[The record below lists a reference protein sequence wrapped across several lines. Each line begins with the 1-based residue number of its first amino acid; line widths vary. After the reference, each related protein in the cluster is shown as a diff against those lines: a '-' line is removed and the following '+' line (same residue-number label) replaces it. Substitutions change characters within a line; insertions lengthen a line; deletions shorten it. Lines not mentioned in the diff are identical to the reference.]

1 MEKINMELKKLTE
14 DDIKSIA
21 SDAVDNAEDFVNSEL
36 VENRLKAQ
44 RYYDGKVDI
53 GEEEGRSRV
62 VSTKIRDKIRAIKPS
77 LMRVFLSTD
86 KPVEFAPMGPED
98 AQFAEQATKYVN
110 YKFNTLGGYKVLSD
124 VFADSLLKKC
134 GVVKCYW
141 NVEKKSE
148 TYDHQDLPD
157 EEFSLIVNDDRVEVI
172 EHNPSV
178 TIETDEMGMQFER
191 TTHDVKISVTDEYGD
206 LVIESLP
213 PEEFFISSDATSID
227 DAYAVVHKREV
238 RVGDLVA
245 MGYDFEVV
253 SELTGND
260 TDNFMDVERFE
271 RQNYSFDD
279 DEEPLDPTMRKVIV
293 SEVYMK
299 IDVDGTG
306 VPTMHKILLGGG
318 SDELL
323 DFEPWGDVPFA
334 VFQHDPEAHTW
345 VGNSLADILFS
356 EQDAATA
363 MLRGV
368 LDNVALTNNPRT
380 EIVEGMVN
388 IDDFLNNEIGGVV
401 RTKTA
406 GAINQLTV
414 PFVAGQT
421 LSAVE
426 YFDAQID
433 HKTGVSAASSG
444 LDPNALSN
452 TTATAVNATVQG
464 AASQIET
471 MARNLAEGGVTQLFK
486 LMMKLTIEN
495 CDKIEMMA
503 VAGNDFMPVD
513 PRSWNKEMDVT
524 VNVGLGTGRE
534 GERLG
539 ALQKA
544 LDMQVQIFQNYG
556 VGNGLVGMTEIRNT
570 LADMLALGGLRNIDR
585 YFKPMSA
592 EQEMQM
598 QQQQQAQQGEPP
610 MDQAQAFLQAEQ
622 LKAQAKSQTD
632 MARIQIDAQKAI
644 ATDDRQRDQMDQ
656 ELLIKAAE
664 IYGKYQTQ
672 VDVQGVKQAQ
682 AVPRYPADAP
692 AQAVTGGRF

>member
-1 MEKINMELKKLTE
+1 MELKKLTE

-21 SDAVDNAEDFVNSEL
+21 ADAVDNAEDFVNSEL
-36 VENRLKAQ
+36 VDDRLKAQ

-86 KPVEFAPMGPED
+86 KPVEFAPTGRED

-110 YKFNTLGGYKVLSD
+110 YKFNTLGGYSVLSD

-141 NVEKKSE
+141 NIEKESE
-148 TYDHQDLPD
+148 TFDHQDLPD
-157 EEFSLIVNDDRVEVI
+157 EEFSLIVNDPRVEVI
-172 EHNPSV
+172 KHEEIIEMDVDDMGVEYQRTMHNVKVSV
-178 TIETDEMGMQFER
+178 TE
-191 TTHDVKISVTDEYGD
+191 EYGD
-206 LVIESLP
+206 LCIESLP
-213 PEEFFISSDATSID
+213 PEEFFISSEATNLD
-227 DAYAVVHKREV
+227 DAYAVVHKREM

-245 MGYDFEVV
+245 MGYDFDVV

-260 TDNFMDVERFE
+260 TDNFADEERFE
-271 RQNYSFDD
+271 RQNFSLDD
-279 DEEPLDPTMRKVIV
+279 DEQPLDPTMRKVIV

-306 VPTMHKILLGGG
+306 VPVMHKILLGGG

-323 DFEPWGDVPFA
+323 DYEPWGDLPFA
-334 VFQHDPEAHTW
+334 VFQHDPEPHTW

-388 IDDFLNNEIGGVV
+388 VDDFLNNEIGGVV
-401 RTKTA
+401 RTKA
-406 GAINQLTV
+406 GGSVTPLTV

-433 HKTGVSAASSG
+433 QKTGVSAASSG
-444 LDPNALSN
+444 LDPNALQN

-464 AASQIET
+464 AASQIEV

-486 LMMKLTIEN
+486 LMLKLTIEN
-495 CDKIEMMA
+495 CDKAEMMA
-503 VAGNDFMPVD
+503 IGGNDYMPVD

-534 GERLG
+534 GERLA
-539 ALQKA
+539 ALQQA
-544 LDMQVQIFQNYG
+544 LDMQVQIFTNYG
-556 VGNGLVGMTEIRNT
+556 VANGLVGMTEIRNT
-570 LADMLALGGLRNIDR
+570 LADMLAMGGLRNVNR
-585 YFKPMSA
+585 YFRPMDA
-592 EQEMQM
+592 ETEMM
-598 QQQQQAQQGEPP
+598 LQQQAQAQQGQEP
-610 MDQAQAFLQAEQ
+610 MDQAAAYLQAEQ
-622 LKAQAKSQTD
+622 MKAQSKAQTD
-632 MARIQIDAQKAI
+632 MAKLQIDAQKAL
-644 ATDDRQRDQMDQ
+644 AQDDRERDQMDQ
-656 ELLIKAAE
+656 DLLVKAAE
-664 IYGKYQTQ
+664 IYGKYQSN
-672 VDVQGVKQAQ
+672 VDVAGVKQAQ
-682 AVPRYPADAP
+682 AMPRYPAQSP
-692 AQAVTGGRF
+692 VQAVTGGRF

>member
-1 MEKINMELKKLTE
+1 MELKKLTD

-21 SDAVDNAEDFVNSEL
+21 ADAVDNAEDFVNSEL
-36 VENRLKAQ
+36 VDDRLKAQ

-86 KPVEFAPMGPED
+86 KPVEFAPTGRED

-110 YKFNTLGGYKVLSD
+110 YKFNTLGGYSVLSD

-141 NVEKKSE
+141 NIEKESE
-148 TYDHQDLPD
+148 TFDHQDLPD
-157 EEFSLIVNDDRVEVI
+157 EEFSLIVNDPRVEVI
-172 EHNPSV
+172 KHEEIIEMDVDDMGVEYQRTMHNVKVSV
-178 TIETDEMGMQFER
+178 TE
-191 TTHDVKISVTDEYGD
+191 EYGD
-206 LVIESLP
+206 LCIESLP
-213 PEEFFISSDATSID
+213 PEEFFISSEATNLD
-227 DAYAVVHKREV
+227 DAYAVVHKREM

-245 MGYDFEVV
+245 MGYDFDVV

-260 TDNFMDVERFE
+260 TDNFSDEERFE
-271 RQNYSFDD
+271 RQNFSLDD
-279 DEEPLDPTMRKVIV
+279 DEQPLDPTMRKVVV

-306 VPTMHKILLGGG
+306 VPVMHKILLGGG
-318 SDELL
+318 ADELL
-323 DFEPWGDVPFA
+323 DYEPWGDLPFA
-334 VFQHDPEAHTW
+334 VFQHDPEPHTW

-388 IDDFLNNEIGGVV
+388 VDDFLNNEIGGVV
-401 RTKTA
+401 RTKA
-406 GAINQLTV
+406 GGSVTPLTV

-433 HKTGVSAASSG
+433 QKTGVSAASSG
-444 LDPNALSN
+444 LDPNALQN

-464 AASQIET
+464 AASQIEV

-486 LMMKLTIEN
+486 LMLKLTIEN
-495 CDKIEMMA
+495 CDKAEMMA
-503 VAGNDFMPVD
+503 D
-513 PRSWNKEMDVT
+513 WW
-524 VNVGLGTGRE
+524 
-534 GERLG
+534 
-539 ALQKA
+539 
-544 LDMQVQIFQNYG
+544 
-556 VGNGLVGMTEIRNT
+556 
-570 LADMLALGGLRNIDR
+570 
-585 YFKPMSA
+585 
-592 EQEMQM
+592 
-598 QQQQQAQQGEPP
+598 
-610 MDQAQAFLQAEQ
+610 
-622 LKAQAKSQTD
+622 
-632 MARIQIDAQKAI
+632 
-644 ATDDRQRDQMDQ
+644 
-656 ELLIKAAE
+656 
-664 IYGKYQTQ
+664 
-672 VDVQGVKQAQ
+672 
-682 AVPRYPADAP
+682 
-692 AQAVTGGRF
+692 

>member
-1 MEKINMELKKLTE
+1 MELKKLTE

-21 SDAVDNAEDFVNSEL
+21 ADAVDNAEDFINSEI
-36 VENRLKAQ
+36 VEDRLKAQ
-44 RYYDGKVDI
+44 RYYDGQVDI

-98 AQFAEQATKYVN
+98 SQFAEQATKYVN
-110 YKFNTLGGYKVLSD
+110 YKFNTLGGYQVLSD
-124 VFADSLLKKC
+124 VFSDSLLKKC

-141 NVEKKSE
+141 NTEKKSE
-148 TYDHQDLPD
+148 TYDHQDLPP
-157 EEFSLIVNDDRVEVI
+157 EEFSLIVNDPRVEVI
-172 EHNPSV
+172 EHSEN
-178 TIETDEMGMQFER
+178 IEIEIDEMGMEIER
-191 TTHDVKISVTDEYGD
+191 ITHDVKVSLTEEYGD

-213 PEEFFISSDATSID
+213 PEEFFISAEATSLE

-238 RVGDLVA
+238 RVGDLVS
-245 MGYDFEVV
+245 MGYDFDVV
-253 SELTGND
+253 SELTGHD
-260 TDNFMDVERFE
+260 TDNFQEEEKFE
-271 RQNYSFDD
+271 RQNFSFDD
-279 DEEPLDPTMRKVIV
+279 DEQVLDPSMRMVIV

-306 VPTMHKILLGGG
+306 VPSMHKILLGGG

-323 DFEPWGDVPFA
+323 DYEPWGDVPFA
-334 VFQHDPEAHTW
+334 VFQHDPEPHSW

-380 EIVEGMVN
+380 ELVEGMVN
-388 IDDFLNNEIGGVV
+388 TDDFLNNEIGGVV
-401 RTKTA
+401 RVKA
-406 GAINQLTV
+406 GGSVTPLTV

-444 LDPNALSN
+444 LDPNALRN

-464 AASQIET
+464 AASQIEV

-486 LMMKLTIEN
+486 LMLKLTIEN
-495 CDKIEMMA
+495 CDKVEMMA
-503 VAGNDFMPVD
+503 IAGNDYMPVD

-524 VNVGLGTGRE
+524 CNVGLGTGRE
-534 GERLG
+534 GERLA
-539 ALQKA
+539 ALQQA
-544 LDMQVQIFQNYG
+544 LDMQVQIFTNYG

-585 YFKPMSA
+585 YFKPMTV

-598 QQQQQAQQGEPP
+598 QQQAQQQQGEQP
-610 MDQAQAFLQAEQ
+610 MDQATAYLQAEQ

-632 MARIQIDAQKAI
+632 MAKLQIDAQKAI
-644 ATDDRQRDQMDQ
+644 AQDDRERDQMDQ
-656 ELLIKAAE
+656 DLLVKAAE
-664 IYGKYQTQ
+664 ILGKYQTN
-672 VDVQGVKQAQ
+672 VDVAGVKQAQ
-682 AVPRYPADAP
+682 ALPRYPQDTP
-692 AQAVTGGRF
+692 VQAVTGGRF

>member
-1 MEKINMELKKLTE
+1 VEKINMELKKLTE

-21 SDAVDNAEDFVNSEL
+21 ADAVDNAEDFVNSEL
-36 VENRLKAQ
+36 VDERLKAQ

-98 AQFAEQATKYVN
+98 AQFSEQATKYVN
-110 YKFNTLGGYKVLSD
+110 YKFNSLGGYQVLSD
-124 VFADSLLKKC
+124 VFSDSLLKKC

-141 NVEKKSE
+141 NTEKKSE
-148 TYDHQDLPD
+148 TYDHQDLPE
-157 EEFSLIVNDDRVEVI
+157 EEFSLIVNDPRVEVI
-172 EHNPSV
+172 EHSEN
-178 TIETDEMGMQFER
+178 IELEIDETGIEFER
-191 TTHDVKISVTDEYGD
+191 ITHDVKVSLTEEYGD

-213 PEEFFISSDATSID
+213 PEEFFISSEATNLK

-245 MGYDFEVV
+245 MGYEFDVV

-260 TDNFMDVERFE
+260 TDNFTDEERFE
-271 RQNYSFDD
+271 RQNFSFDD
-279 DEEPLDPTMRKVIV
+279 DEQPLDPSMRKVIV

-306 VPTMHKILLGGG
+306 VPSMHKILLGGG

-323 DFEPWGDVPFA
+323 DYEPWGDVPFA

-380 EIVEGMVN
+380 ELVEGMVN
-388 IDDFLNNEIGGVV
+388 TDDFLNNEIGGVV
-401 RTKTA
+401 RVKQS
-406 GAINQLTV
+406 GAVNPLTV

-433 HKTGVSAASSG
+433 QKTGVSAASSG
-444 LDPNALSN
+444 LDPNALQN

-464 AASQIET
+464 AASQIEV

-486 LMMKLTIEN
+486 LMLKLTIEN

-503 VAGNDFMPVD
+503 IAGNDYMPVD

-534 GERLG
+534 GERAA
-539 ALQKA
+539 ALQQA
-544 LDMQVQIFQNYG
+544 LDMQIQIFSNYG
-556 VGNGLVGMTEIRNT
+556 ADNGLVGMTEIRNT
-570 LADMLALGGLRNIDR
+570 LADMLALGGLRNINR
-585 YFKPMSA
+585 YFKPMDMQ
-592 EQEMQM
+592 QEMALLD
-598 QQQQQAQQGEPP
+598 QAQQQETEQP
-610 MDQAQAFLQAEQ
+610 MDQAAAYLQAEQ
-622 LKAQAKSQTD
+622 LKAEAKSQTD
-632 MARIQIDAQKAI
+632 MARLQIDAQKAI
-644 ATDDRQRDQMDQ
+644 AQDDRVRDQMDQ
-656 ELLIKAAE
+656 DLLVKAAE
-664 IYGKYQTQ
+664 ILGKYQTN
-672 VDVQGVKQAQ
+672 VDVAGVKQAQ
-682 AVPRYPADAP
+682 AIPRYPQDTP

>member
-1 MEKINMELKKLTE
+1 MELKKLTE

-21 SDAVDNAEDFVNSEL
+21 ADAVDNAEDFVNSEL
-36 VENRLKAQ
+36 VDDRLKAQ

-86 KPVEFAPMGPED
+86 KPVEFAPTGRED

-110 YKFNTLGGYKVLSD
+110 YKFNTLGGYSVLSD

-141 NVEKKSE
+141 NIEKESE
-148 TYDHQDLPD
+148 TFDHQDLPD
-157 EEFSLIVNDDRVEVI
+157 EEFSLIVNDPRVEVI
-172 EHNPSV
+172 KHEEIIEMDVDDMGVEYQRTMHNVKVSV
-178 TIETDEMGMQFER
+178 TE
-191 TTHDVKISVTDEYGD
+191 EYGD
-206 LVIESLP
+206 LCIESLP
-213 PEEFFISSDATSID
+213 PEEFFISSEATNLD
-227 DAYAVVHKREV
+227 DAYAVVHKREM

-245 MGYDFEVV
+245 MGYDFDVV

-260 TDNFMDVERFE
+260 TDNFSDEERFE
-271 RQNYSFDD
+271 RQNFSLDD
-279 DEEPLDPTMRKVIV
+279 DEQPLDPTMRKVIV

-306 VPTMHKILLGGG
+306 VPVMHKILLGGG

-323 DFEPWGDVPFA
+323 DYEPWGDLPFA
-334 VFQHDPEAHTW
+334 VFQHDPEPHTW

-388 IDDFLNNEIGGVV
+388 VDDFLNNEIGGVV
-401 RTKTA
+401 RTKA
-406 GAINQLTV
+406 GGSVTPLTV

-433 HKTGVSAASSG
+433 QKTGVSAASSG
-444 LDPNALSN
+444 LDPNALQN

-464 AASQIET
+464 AASQIEV

-486 LMMKLTIEN
+486 LMLKLTIEN
-495 CDKIEMMA
+495 CDKAEMMA
-503 VAGNDFMPVD
+503 VGGNDYMPVD

-534 GERLG
+534 GERLA
-539 ALQKA
+539 ALQQA
-544 LDMQVQIFQNYG
+544 LDMQVQIFTNYG
-556 VGNGLVGMTEIRNT
+556 VANGLVGMTEIRNT
-570 LADMLALGGLRNIDR
+570 LADMLAMGGLRNVNR
-585 YFKPMSA
+585 YFRPMDA
-592 EQEMQM
+592 ETEMM
-598 QQQQQAQQGEPP
+598 LQQQAQAQQGQEP
-610 MDQAQAFLQAEQ
+610 MDQAAAYLQAEQ
-622 LKAQAKSQTD
+622 MKAQSKAQTD
-632 MARIQIDAQKAI
+632 MAKLQIDAQKAL
-644 ATDDRQRDQMDQ
+644 AQDDRERDQMDQ
-656 ELLIKAAE
+656 DLLVKAAE
-664 IYGKYQTQ
+664 IYGKYQSN
-672 VDVQGVKQAQ
+672 VDVAGVKQAQ
-682 AVPRYPADAP
+682 AMPRYPAQSP
-692 AQAVTGGRF
+692 VQAVTGGRF

>member
-1 MEKINMELKKLTE
+1 VEKINMELKKLTE

-503 VAGNDFMPVD
+503 IAGNDFMPVD

>member
-1 MEKINMELKKLTE
+1 MELKKLTE
-14 DDIKSIA
+14 DDIQSIA
-21 SDAVDNAEDFVNSEL
+21 ADAVDNAEDFVNSEL
-36 VENRLKAQ
+36 VDERLKAQ

-98 AQFAEQATKYVN
+98 AQFSEQATKYVN
-110 YKFNTLGGYKVLSD
+110 YKFNSLGGYQVLSD

-141 NVEKKSE
+141 NTEKKSE
-148 TYDHQDLPD
+148 TYDHQDLPE
-157 EEFSLIVNDDRVEVI
+157 EEFSLIVNDPRVEVI
-172 EHNPSV
+172 EHSEN
-178 TIETDEMGMQFER
+178 IEIEIDETGVEFER
-191 TTHDVKISVTDEYGD
+191 ITHDVKVSLTEEYGD

-213 PEEFFISSDATSID
+213 PEEFFISSEATSLKN
-227 DAYAVVHKREV
+227 AYAVVHKREV

-245 MGYDFEVV
+245 MGYEFDVV

-260 TDNFMDVERFE
+260 TDNFADQERFE
-271 RQNYSFDD
+271 RQNFSFDD
-279 DEEPLDPTMRKVIV
+279 DEQPLDPTMRKIIV

-306 VPTMHKILLGGG
+306 VPSMHKILLGGG

-323 DFEPWGDVPFA
+323 DYEPWGDVPFA
-334 VFQHDPEAHTW
+334 VFQHDPEPHTW

-380 EIVEGMVN
+380 ELVEGMVN
-388 IDDFLNNEIGGVV
+388 TDDFLNNEIGGVV
-401 RTKTA
+401 RVKQS
-406 GAINQLTV
+406 GAVNPLTV

-433 HKTGVSAASSG
+433 QKTGVSAASSG
-444 LDPNALSN
+444 LDPNALQN

-464 AASQIET
+464 AASQIEV
-471 MARNLAEGGVTQLFK
+471 MARNLAEGGITQLFK
-486 LMMKLTIEN
+486 LMLKLTIEN

-503 VAGNDFMPVD
+503 IAGNDYMPVD

-534 GERLG
+534 GERAA
-539 ALQKA
+539 ALQQA
-544 LDMQVQIFQNYG
+544 LDMQIQIFSNYG
-556 VGNGLVGMTEIRNT
+556 ADNGLVGMTEIRNT
-570 LADMLALGGLRNIDR
+570 LADMLALGGLRNINR
-585 YFKPMSA
+585 YFKPMDMQ
-592 EQEMQM
+592 QEMALLD
-598 QQQQQAQQGEPP
+598 QAQQQETEQP
-610 MDQAQAFLQAEQ
+610 MDQAAAYLQAEQ
-622 LKAQAKSQTD
+622 LKAEAKSQTD

-644 ATDDRQRDQMDQ
+644 AQDDRVRDQMDQ
-656 ELLIKAAE
+656 DLLVKAAE
-664 IYGKYQTQ
+664 ILGKYQTN
-672 VDVQGVKQAQ
+672 VDVAGVKQAQ
-682 AVPRYPADAP
+682 AIPRYPQDTP

>member
-503 VAGNDFMPVD
+503 VSGNDFMPVD

-656 ELLIKAAE
+656 DLLIKAAE

>member
-1 MEKINMELKKLTE
+1 MELKKLTE

-178 TIETDEMGMQFER
+178 TVETDEMGMQFER

-503 VAGNDFMPVD
+503 VSGNDFMPVD

>member
-1 MEKINMELKKLTE
+1 MEKIYMELKKLT
-14 DDIKSIA
+14 DDEIKEIA
-21 SDAVDNAEDFVNSEL
+21 SDAVDSAEDFVNSEI
-36 VENRLKAQ
+36 VSDRLKAQ

-86 KPVEFAPMGPED
+86 KPVEFSPMGPED
-98 AQFAEQATKYVN
+98 AQFSEQATKYVN
-110 YKFNTLGGYKVLSD
+110 YKFNSLGGYRVLSD

-134 GVVKCYW
+134 GVAKCYW

-157 EEFSLIVNDDRVEVI
+157 EEFSLIVNDPRVEVI
-172 EHNPSV
+172 KHKQTIQIDIDPSGME
-178 TIETDEMGMQFER
+178 IER
-191 TTHDVKISVTDEYGD
+191 ATHDVKISVSEEYGD
-206 LVIESLP
+206 LVIESVP
-213 PEEFFISSDATSID
+213 PEEFFISSEATSLN

-245 MGYDFEVV
+245 MGYDFDVV
-253 SELTGND
+253 SELTGSD
-260 TDNFMDVERFE
+260 TDNFMDEERFE
-271 RQNYSFDD
+271 RQNFSFDE
-279 DEEPLDPTMRKVIV
+279 DEQPLDPSMKKIIV

-299 IDVDGTG
+299 IDAEGTG
-306 VPTMHKILLGGG
+306 VPVMHKILLGGG

-323 DFEPWGDVPFA
+323 DYETWGDLPFA
-334 VFQHDPEAHTW
+334 MFQHDPEPHTW
-345 VGNSLADILFS
+345 VGNSMADILFS

-388 IDDFLNNEIGGVV
+388 VDDFLNNEIGGVV
-401 RTKTA
+401 RTKTV
-406 GAINQLTV
+406 GSINPLTV

-433 HKTGVSAASSG
+433 QKTGVSSASSG
-444 LDPNALSN
+444 LDPNALQN
-452 TTATAVNATVQG
+452 TTATAVNAAVQG
-464 AASQIET
+464 ASSQIEV
-471 MARNLAEGGVTQLFK
+471 MARNLAEGGVSQLFK
-486 LMMKLTIEN
+486 LMLKLTIEN
-495 CDKIEMMA
+495 CDKEEMMA
-503 VAGNDFMPVD
+503 ISGGDYMPID

-544 LDMQVQIFQNYG
+544 LEMQVQIFSNYG
-556 VGNGLVGMTEIRNT
+556 MQNGLVGMTEIRNT
-570 LADMLALGGLRNIDR
+570 LADMLALGGLRNINR
-585 YFKPMSA
+585 YFKPMSS
-592 EQEMQM
+592 EQEMAL
-598 QQQQQAQQGEPP
+598 QQQAQAQQGQQP
-610 MDQAQAFLQAEQ
+610 MDQAAAYLQAEQ

-632 MARIQIDAQKAI
+632 MAKLQIDAQKAI

-656 ELLIKAAE
+656 DLLVRAAE
-664 IYGKYQTQ
+664 IYGKYQTN
-672 VDVQGVKQAQ
+672 VDVAGVKQAQ
-682 AVPRYPADAP
+682 AQPRYPQDTP
-692 AQAVTGGRF
+692 VQAVTGGRF